1 MTDSEYSPEIISGGY
16 LAIDEEASVRANRTY
31 WDGSAA
37 DYLAEHGSF
46 LGASEF
52 VLSLIH
58 I

>member
-1 MTDSEYSPEIISGGY
+1 MTDSDYSPEIISGGY

-52 VLSLIH
+52 I
-58 I
+58 